1 MNKISIYSIL
11 FLMVFGGIAAFAQ
24 ETSSLVSKETSI
36 TFFSSA
42 PLEDIEA
49 KSTLAASAMNI
60 KTGDIIFRVKNT
72 SFQFDKK
79 LMQEH
84 FNENYMESDKYPLSE
99 FKGKIEGV
107 EKLIKDGNYTLNVKG
122 TLQIHG
128 VTKPYTAA
136 AIFNVRAGIIKATAS
151 FPVRLADHKIAIPSI
166 VGKKIAEVVKIKVE
180 ALYKQ

>member
-1 MNKISIYSIL
+1 MNKINIYSI
-11 FLMVFGGIAAFAQ
+11 FFFMIFGGIAAFAQ
-24 ETSSLVSKETSI
+24 KTSSLVSKETSI
-36 TFFSSA
+36 TFYSNA

-84 FNENYMESDKYPLSE
+84 FNENYMESDKYPSAE

-107 EKLIKDGNYTLNVKG
+107 EKLVHDGNYTLNVKG
-122 TLQIHG
+122 NLQVHG
-128 VTKPYTAA
+128 VTKIYTTAV
-136 AIFNVRAGIIKATAS
+136 IFNVKSGIIKANTS
-151 FPVRLADHKIAIPSI
+151 FQIRLADHRITIPSI
-166 VGKKIAEVVKIKVE
+166 VGKKIAEVVKISVD

>member
-1 MNKISIYSIL
+1 MQTIRIYAMLIL
-11 FLMVFGGIAAFAQ
+11 LLGSVDTFAQ
-24 ETSSLVSKETSI
+24 QATSLVSKETNI

-49 KSTLAASAMNI
+49 KSSLAASAINI

-99 FKGKIEGV
+99 FKGKIEGI
-107 EKLIKDGNYTLNVKG
+107 EKLSQEGTYTLNVSG
-122 TLQIHG
+122 MLQIHG
-128 VTKPYTAA
+128 VTKPYTTAA
-136 AIFNVRAGIIKATAS
+136 QFHIKNGAIQATAN
-151 FPVRLADHKIAIPSI
+151 FPVKLADHKITIPSI
-166 VGKKIAEVVKIKVE
+166 VGKKIAETVKIKVE
-180 ALYKQ
+180 GTYKK

>member
-1 MNKISIYSIL
+1 MNKISIFSIL
-11 FLMVFGGIAAFAQ
+11 FLMISVSIVAFAQ
-24 ETSSLVSKETSI
+24 QSSTLVSKETSI

-49 KSTLAASAMNI
+49 KSTLGASAINI
-60 KTGDIIFRVKNT
+60 KTGDMIFRVKNT

-107 EKLIKDGNYTLNVKG
+107 EKLVNDGNYTLNVKG

-128 VTKPYTAA
+128 QTKAYTTAA
-136 AIFNVRAGIIKATAS
+136 VFNVKDGIIKAVTN
-151 FPVRLADHKIAIPSI
+151 FQVRLADHKITIPSV
-166 VGKKIAEVVKIKVE
+166 VGKKIAEVVKIKVD
-180 ALYKQ
+180 ALYKK